1 MERVEQIKIK
11 IEDLMELNKQEAE
24 NIMNMLL
31 SADKENSIIA
41 TAALEAFDFNL
52 KNVGYLI
59 YFYKF
64 SKYDDG
70 FWSSNAPKSYTILKQ
85 HIDVEKPLT
94 TGHAIATMISLKTN
108 SDSVELML
116 NRHVTELRKMLESM
130 GYPIEKLVLDLKLKD
145 NE

>member
-1 MERVEQIKIK
+1 
-11 IEDLMELNKQEAE
+11 MELNKQEAE

-52 KNVGYLI
+52 KNIGYLI

-70 FWSSNAPKSYTILKQ
+70 FWSSNAPKSYNILKE

-94 TGHAIATMISLKTN
+94 TGNAIKIMLSLQTN
-108 SDSVELML
+108 IDSIELML
-116 NRHVTELRKMLESM
+116 NRHTIELRKMLESM
-130 GYPIEKLVLDLKLKD
+130 GYPIEKLVLDLKLKN